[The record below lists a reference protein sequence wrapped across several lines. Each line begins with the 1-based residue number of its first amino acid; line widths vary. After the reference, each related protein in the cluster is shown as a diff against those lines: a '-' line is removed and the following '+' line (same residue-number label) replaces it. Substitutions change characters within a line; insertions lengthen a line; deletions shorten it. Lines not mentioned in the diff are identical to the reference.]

1 MTEDVI
7 RGLLDLLK
15 RHVCTLKKASRDDT
29 NHQEMCRS
37 QLKVVDFD
45 KIPNEYARGKGWRG
59 VPKSNDAL
67 YISPEEKWYFIEF
80 KNGSINSGEIYRK
93 LYDSLIMLLE
103 LKILPDFEYIRRYIQ
118 YILVYN
124 SEKQERIPP
133 SEGRDETY
141 GYFLNRAKTEKKLF
155 GIEKLEQYLF
165 SETHTYSKADFENNF
180 VKVMEET
187 ENQAGE

>member
-7 RGLLDLLK
+7 RGLPDLLK
-15 RHVCTLKKASRDDT
+15 RHICTLKKASLDDT
-29 NHQEMCRS
+29 NHQEMCKS

-45 KIPNEYARGKGWRG
+45 KIPKEYARGKGWRG

-67 YISPEEKWYFIEF
+67 YISPEGKWYFIEF
-80 KNGSINSGEIYRK
+80 KNGSISSGDIYRK

-124 SEKQERIPP
+124 SEKQEKIPP

-165 SETHTYSKADFENNF
+165 FETHTYSKADFEYNF
-180 VKVMEET
+180 VKAMEEA
-187 ENQAGE
+187 ENQADA

>member
-7 RGLLDLLK
+7 RGLPDLLK
-15 RHVCTLKKASRDDT
+15 RHICTLKKASRDDT
-29 NHQEMCRS
+29 NHQEMCKS

-45 KIPNEYARGKGWRG
+45 KIPKEYARGRGWRV

-80 KNGSINSGEIYRK
+80 KNGSINSSEIYRK

-124 SEKQERIPP
+124 SGKQERIQP

-165 SETHTYSKADFENNF
+165 SETHTYSKSDFENNF
-180 VKVMEET
+180 VKAMEEA
-187 ENQAGE
+187 ENQTGK

>member
-7 RGLLDLLK
+7 RGLPDLLK
-15 RHVCTLKKASRDDT
+15 RHVCTLKRASRDDT

-45 KIPNEYARGKGWRG
+45 KIPKEYARGKGWKV

-67 YISPEEKWYFIEF
+67 YISPEGKWYFIEF
-80 KNGSINSGEIYRK
+80 KNGSISLVDIYRK

-103 LKILPDFEYIRRYIQ
+103 LKILPDFEYIRKHIQ

-141 GYFLNRAKTEKKLF
+141 GYVSNRAKTERKLF
-155 GIEKLEQYLF
+155 GIEKLEQ
-165 SETHTYSKADFENNF
+165 
-180 VKVMEET
+180 
-187 ENQAGE
+187 